1 LSRSVKV
8 AGLMVL
14 LIRIEAWQM
23 MAELTFTWYFH
34 LH

>member
-1 LSRSVKV
+1 
-8 AGLMVL
+8 VL

>member
-1 LSRSVKV
+1 
-8 AGLMVL
+8 MVL